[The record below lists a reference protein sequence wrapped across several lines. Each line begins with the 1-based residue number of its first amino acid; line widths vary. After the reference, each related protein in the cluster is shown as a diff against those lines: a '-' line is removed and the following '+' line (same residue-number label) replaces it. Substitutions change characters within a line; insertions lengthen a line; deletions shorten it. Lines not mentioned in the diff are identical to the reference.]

1 MREIVGFYDSVFF
14 WETEMKNNGIILK
27 KGNKKEFVSHKQI
40 KRRRN
45 EREKHTNRISDGT
58 TFSKW

>member
-1 MREIVGFYDSVFF
+1 MCEIVGFYDSVLF

-27 KGNKKEFVSHKQI
+27 KDNKKEFVSHKQI

-45 EREKHTNRISDGT
+45 EREKHTN
-58 TFSKW
+58 